1 MEKEFLTYN
10 DKEISLAISESKID
24 SVKMKD
30 ITKKGARVYEN
41 GVVGAYGGVG
51 CISEEELIKGARE
64 NLKNEIAYPCKLSE
78 NVNISL
84 DASEKIIDD
93 KEFVHEGEELLEK
106 LSKENSDFIFSN
118 KIRLMERSVSL
129 ANSKSLNLKYKDRAI
144 SAEILFKEKSSVNI
158 FDGFVGYMGRSYDRK
173 DFVQFSNSILEGYR
187 NIVSLP
193 QKKKMPVA
201 VSINDEGS
209 IFLQKFISD
218 LHGTKFMMGG
228 SLFSDKL
235 GKQAFN
241 KNFTLY
247 QTKNPKNVY
256 LDPFFDAEGVVNED
270 YIYPLIEEGVIKSP
284 YTDKKTASEFNIKN
298 TGAASS
304 TYDGIP
310 ELASV
315 NLAIKP
321 GEKGIKELFAGDVGI
336 LVYVTSGGDFT
347 SSGEFSAPVQ
357 LAFLYDGEKILG
369 RLPELQISSNIY
381 KMFNEDFRGYSS
393 DVAFKHSN
401 DSLLVTEMDIHL

>member
-1 MEKEFLTYN
+1 MEKEILTYN

-24 SVKMKD
+24 SVKLKD
-30 ITKKGARVYEN
+30 VTKKGARVYEN

-51 CISEEELIKGARE
+51 DVSEEELIKGARE
-64 NLKNEIAYPCKLSE
+64 NLKNEIPYSCKLSE
-78 NVNISL
+78 NVDISL

-93 KEFVHEGEELLEK
+93 KDFVREGENLLEK

-129 ANSKSLNLKYKDRAI
+129 ANSKNLNLKYKDKAI
-144 SAEILFKEKSSVNI
+144 SAEIIFKEKTSANI
-158 FDGFVGYMGRSYDRK
+158 FDGFVGYMGRGYDRN
-173 DFVQFSNSILEGYR
+173 DFIQFSNSILEGYR

-209 IFLQKFISD
+209 IFLQKFLSD
-218 LHGTKFMMGG
+218 LQGTKFMMGG

-235 GKQAFN
+235 GKQVFN

-247 QTKNPKNVY
+247 QTRNPKNVY
-256 LDPFFDAEGVVNED
+256 LEPFFDAEGVVNED

-284 YTDKKTASEFNIKN
+284 YTDKKTALEFNIKN

-310 ELASV
+310 QLGSV
-315 NLAIKP
+315 SLAIKP
-321 GEKGIKELFAGDVGI
+321 GAKSIKDLFAGDVGI
-336 LVYVTSGGDFT
+336 LVYITSGGDFT

-369 RLPELQISSNIY
+369 RLPELQISSNVY

-401 DSLLVTEMDIHL
+401 DSLLVTEMEILL